1 MSRVGE
7 VLISEEEISAKV
19 RELGARISRDYQG
32 KDLLMVGILKGAFV
46 FLADLVRAVTL
57 PLRLDFLGVASY
69 GKKTVS
75 SEEVKVFKDLNE
87 PVAGRNVLIVEDI
100 IDSGITT
107 DYLMRLLAVR
117 SPASVKICALLDKP
131 DRRKVTAPLDY
142 WGFQIADRFVV
153 GYGLDAAER
162 YRNLPAIHLLE
173 LDDEDRLTE
182 KGV

>member
-7 VLISEEEISAKV
+7 VLLSQDQISTKV
-19 RELGARISRDYQG
+19 QELGARISRDYQG

-46 FLADLVRAVTL
+46 FLADLIRAVNL
-57 PLRLDFLGVASY
+57 PIRLDFLGVASY
-69 GKKTVS
+69 GKETVS

-87 PVAGRNVLIVEDI
+87 PVAGQDVLIVEDI

-107 DYLMRLLAVR
+107 DYLIRLLAVR
-117 SPASVKICALLDKP
+117 SPASLKICALLDKP
-131 DRRKVTAPLDY
+131 DRRKVAVPLDY
-142 WGFQIADRFVV
+142 WGFQIPDRFVV

-173 LDDEDRLTE
+173 PDH
-182 KGV
+182 